1 MHSWSI
7 KIHTSSKKYLKV
19 LDYQNERGKKSR
31 NCDLEHQNWWIVLC
45 HQQFSMDA
53 LFLEDFIEI
62 LISNRPYMIIK
73 SEKIGEFGLLWIHNF
88 ERFIIWFPDFWIS
101 ELGFGNLELVNP
113 CHKQLIVLNIFF
125 QILLKRKRHFKLMQN
140 KGDML
145 QH

>member
-1 MHSWSI
+1 MYQETLLTWLSKWTRKKNQEIVIWNI
-7 KIHTSSKKYLKV
+7 KIG
-19 LDYQNERGKKSR
+19 E
-31 NCDLEHQNWWIVLC
+31 LC
-45 HQQFSMDA
+45 YAINSFQWMPF
-53 LFLEDFIEI
+53 FLEDFIEI